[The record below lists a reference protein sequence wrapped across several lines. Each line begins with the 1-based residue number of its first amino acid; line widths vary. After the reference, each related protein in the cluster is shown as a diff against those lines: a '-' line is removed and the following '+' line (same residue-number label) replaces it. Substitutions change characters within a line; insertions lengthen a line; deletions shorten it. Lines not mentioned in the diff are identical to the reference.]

1 MLLEGRSALVTGAS
15 RGIGAAIARRFAAE
29 GARVALSGRSEAI
42 EEVVVAIR
50 AAGGSAIAYRGDL
63 RDEAYAKQLVLSCRK
78 EFGRLDVLV
87 NNAGVLRQSLLG
99 MMTADSIREIFEV
112 NIIALIGLTQ
122 YAIRVMDPAHRPS
135 IVHIASIAGTQ
146 GMEGV
151 TAYAASKGA
160 VVAFTRASAK
170 ELAPRGIRVN
180 AIAPGFIDTDMIR
193 GLTPDWFQRRVDS
206 IKMGRVGTPDD
217 VAGAALFLASDL
229 SGYVTGQ
236 ILGVDGGMQ
245 G

>member
-29 GARVALSGRSEAI
+29 GASVALSGRSEAT
-42 EEVVVAIR
+42 EEVAADIR
-50 AAGGSAIAYRGDL
+50 TAGGTAIAYRGDL
-63 RDEAYAKQLVLSCRK
+63 RDDAFAKQLVLSCRK

-99 MMTADSIREIFEV
+99 MMPADSIREIFEV
-112 NIIALIGLTQ
+112 NVIALIGLTQ
-122 YAIRVMDPAHRPS
+122 YAIRVMDPAHHPS
-135 IVHIASIAGTQ
+135 IVHVASIAGTQ